1 MNVTQTALDRID
13 LILHG
18 DLGLQAQPEGSVF
31 RVELQG
37 GGCTGFKYNFDVTN
51 REDDDVDIG
60 EGAVTDSFSIMYLQD
75 STLDF
80 QNTLFFGLVFP
91 NHPTR
96 KDYYLEAA
104 KFYNLDA
111 PNFNEEEATER
122 LISSDKFSREPSKS
136 LKLNS

>member
-37 GGCTGFKYNFDVTN
+37 GGCTGFKYNFDVTT

-80 QNTLFFGLVFP
+80 QNTLFSQSFIIDNPKV
-91 NHPTR
+91 
-96 KDYYLEAA
+96 
-104 KFYNLDA
+104 
-111 PNFNEEEATER
+111 
-122 LISSDKFSREPSKS
+122 KS
-136 LKLNS
+136 TCGCGESIGF